1 MWTIY
6 KHTFPNG
13 KIYIGQTKQTLEERF
28 CNGKGYRGCPYI
40 NHAIE
45 KYGWT
50 SVKTEI
56 IQTDI
61 PSQEE
66 ANKLEIYYIEKYEAR
81 NPNIGYNIA
90 IGGGVVNKIKDEA
103 IYQKWTEGLSVIEI
117 SRLLRYDRHVVSDI
131 LKQYNVTQK
140 EIHDRKSKN
149 TGLMHRKYD
158 YEAIYQYWNQY
169 HDVEK
174 VLKHFNCC
182 YDTLLRVFKNYNVSK
197 EERAMSHRAKLQQSK
212 KGNNKKQVM
221 QFDLNDN
228 YIQTFNSIVE
238 ANLYL
243 NKNRE
248 ADRIIAACKGRAQ
261 QAYGYKWK
269 YAND

>member
-1 MWTIY
+1 MWKIY

-45 KYGWT
+45 KYGWE
-50 SVKTEI
+50 SVTTEI
-56 IQTDI
+56 IQSNI
-61 PSQEE
+61 PSLEE
-66 ANKLEIYYIEKYEAR
+66 ANKLEIYYIEKYDAR
-81 NPNIGYNIA
+81 NPDIGYNIS
-90 IGGGVVNKIKDEA
+90 IGGGIVNKINDKA
-103 IYQKWTEGLSVIEI
+103 IYEQWLKGLSVTEI
-117 SRLLRYDRHVVSDI
+117 SKLLHYDRHVVSNV
-131 LKQYNVTQK
+131 LKSYDVTQK
-140 EIHDRKSKN
+140 EIYDRKNKN

-158 YEAIYQYWNQY
+158 YEAIYQYWNQC
-169 HDVEK
+169 HDTEQ

-197 EERAMSHRAKLQQSK
+197 EERKESHLANLQKSK
-212 KGNNKKQVM
+212 TGNNKKQVI
-221 QFDLNDN
+221 QFDLNNN
-228 YIQTFNSIVE
+228 YIQTFNSITE

-243 NKNRE
+243 NKSKKSS
-248 ADRIIAACKGRAQ
+248 RIIKACKGKTQ

-269 YAND
+269 YAE